1 MDMETPVWLIAI
13 VAVIAVL
20 VWIGLELRHQRK
32 NPGASHYG
40 KVGVVTQVS
49 ETPEGI
55 SIKGKFTS
63 PRDPYQQMYDAIE
76 KEDL

>member
-32 NPGASHYG
+32 NPGASLAMSY
-40 KVGVVTQVS
+40 KVLLSVRRPVLELWSAMMFSLDGLAHEWFDSGVLAVAT
-49 ETPEGI
+49 
-55 SIKGKFTS
+55 
-63 PRDPYQQMYDAIE
+63 
-76 KEDL
+76 